1 MPLSARKKT
10 LVYSFTAIAGVF
22 LVIETVLRILGI
34 PKPQEPQG
42 IEFTTSRGEAITLK
56 KGRIRMGMS
65 PFMVYRILPN
75 QRTANF
81 SIDSNG
87 FRGPSVDLSVRK
99 DKRIFVIGG
108 SAAFGL
114 GAATDEVTFVGQLA
128 QRHSSWQVV
137 NAGVT
142 GYLSGQELSHLV
154 HKLIDYKPDVVV
166 AFDGWNDLFIPW
178 YNYASIDGEFEVTG
192 FREIEGQLI
201 SNYMTQAYPGKSFIR
216 FLLALGGTTNTYN
229 WVGGLVYRFI
239 HAQKPRI
246 AHRGSEKDPELFEK
260 YLSNYISNIQKMA
273 MICQSQG
280 IRFLLMLQ
288 PDLGLR
294 QQRTEPE
301 NNFLLHTN
309 NYDGYP
315 EEFSPLYRRFL
326 DRVKTSPDL
335 APVEKIDTA
344 QTARWL
350 NTKETLF
357 LDWVHLAPT
366 GHIAVAD
373 ILDASL

>member
-128 QRHSSWQVV
+128 QR
-137 NAGVT
+137 
-142 GYLSGQELSHLV
+142 
-154 HKLIDYKPDVVV
+154 
-166 AFDGWNDLFIPW
+166 
-178 YNYASIDGEFEVTG
+178 
-192 FREIEGQLI
+192 
-201 SNYMTQAYPGKSFIR
+201 
-216 FLLALGGTTNTYN
+216 
-229 WVGGLVYRFI
+229 
-239 HAQKPRI
+239 
-246 AHRGSEKDPELFEK
+246 
-260 YLSNYISNIQKMA
+260 
-273 MICQSQG
+273 
-280 IRFLLMLQ
+280 
-288 PDLGLR
+288 
-294 QQRTEPE
+294 
-301 NNFLLHTN
+301 
-309 NYDGYP
+309 
-315 EEFSPLYRRFL
+315 
-326 DRVKTSPDL
+326 
-335 APVEKIDTA
+335 
-344 QTARWL
+344 
-350 NTKETLF
+350 
-357 LDWVHLAPT
+357 
-366 GHIAVAD
+366 
-373 ILDASL
+373 